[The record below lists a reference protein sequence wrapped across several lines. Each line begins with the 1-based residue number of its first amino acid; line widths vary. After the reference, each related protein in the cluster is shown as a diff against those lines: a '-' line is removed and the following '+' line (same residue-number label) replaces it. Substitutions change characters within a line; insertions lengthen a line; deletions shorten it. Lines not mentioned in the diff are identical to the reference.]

1 MQGSCHSA
9 SPALS
14 LGAALVDIDRAKG
27 QIVNSLAPLS
37 GMAIGAIGTSALIQY
52 GPEPLHLVYALLLA
66 AFAVQAVALWLTRE
80 TGGTRPGVFNSLK
93 PTIFIPQ
100 QVKKPLSLVTPINI
114 ANWTLGGFYL
124 SLVPSLV
131 ASTTGSRAPLTGGAV
146 VAALM
151 LSGAIAVFLR
161 RNRSPKAN
169 LIFGVAQHWASQR
182 SSAGVHLA
190 NVPLLLVGTLLTGAG
205 FGTNFL
211 GSIGTIMPL
220 AKPEE
225 RAGLLSAFYIQSYLA
240 FSLPAILA
248 GFLVKSIGYGMTTD
262 IYATAIVL
270 VSLAG
275 LMVMRATKERRRL
288 KACRDPSDLPRF
300 KLLFSQVAIA
310 RSRTFLRDM
319 LYAIAGCD
327 QRQPSAGAT
336 YFRIDL
342 DDVGIVFHAELV
354 GDGQQQRI
362 GLGDRL
368 VLLQLLNESIGLGG
382 IGTAEDRPRIL
393 VDEADLVLPF
403 IAIAEIGAVAIVRPA
418 RRCCG

>member
-1 MQGSCHSA
+1 MVAASESIKNSSPMGFHALTLAIFFGASAAPTPLYRIYQESFAVSPILITVIFAVYAFALLAALLIAGSISDHLGRRPVIFGALVLEIIAMALFSIASGPEWLIAARIVQGLA
-9 SPALS
+9 TGIAGAS

-80 TGGTRPGVFNSLK
+80 TGGTRPGFFNSLK

-100 QVKKPLSLVTPINI
+100 QVKKPLSRVTPINI

-161 RNRSPKAN
+161 RSRSPKAN
-169 LIFGVAQHWASQR
+169 LVFGVASQTLGIATVV
-182 SSAGVHLA
+182 AGVHLA

-275 LMVMRATKERRRL
+275 LMVMRTTRE
-288 KACRDPSDLPRF
+288 
-300 KLLFSQVAIA
+300 
-310 RSRTFLRDM
+310 
-319 LYAIAGCD
+319 
-327 QRQPSAGAT
+327 
-336 YFRIDL
+336 
-342 DDVGIVFHAELV
+342 
-354 GDGQQQRI
+354 
-362 GLGDRL
+362 
-368 VLLQLLNESIGLGG
+368 
-382 IGTAEDRPRIL
+382 TA
-393 VDEADLVLPF
+393 A
-403 IAIAEIGAVAIVRPA
+403 A
-418 RRCCG
+418 